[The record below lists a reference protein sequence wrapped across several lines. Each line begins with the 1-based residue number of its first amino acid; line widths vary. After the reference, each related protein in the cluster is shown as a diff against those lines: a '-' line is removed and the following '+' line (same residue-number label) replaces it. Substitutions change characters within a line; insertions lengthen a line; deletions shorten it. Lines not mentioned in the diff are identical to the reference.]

1 MNKTKKAIALVLAFA
16 LVICATVFVTLAY
29 LSDRTEVAKNTFT
42 LGKVDI
48 ILDEAVVDTDG
59 KAIDAENNRT
69 QTGNNAIVTGND
81 GKDYGYALV
90 PGKTVDKDP
99 TVHVIKN
106 SEACYVRMI
115 VSLKE
120 ADKFAEI
127 YLKHYPNA
135 ASDVEAAVAVM
146 SEYFVGYDSDTWKI
160 VDSKLDGTTLIVTF
174 EYKEIVEKN
183 TSADTDLKP
192 LITAVKLPKW
202 VDSEDAAKLP
212 NFEVEIIAEA
222 IQAEGF
228 EDAAEAWSNF
238 DANTPVSGE
247 GQTSNP

>member
-1 MNKTKKAIALVLAFA
+1 MSKTKKIVALILSFV

-29 LSDRTEVAKNTFT
+29 LSDKTQVAKNTFT

-48 ILDEAVVDTDG
+48 ILDEAVVDEKGEAT
-59 KAIDAENNRT
+59 EERT
-69 QTGNNAIVTGND
+69 QTGNNDIVTGND
-81 GKDYGYALV
+81 GEKYGYALV
-90 PGKTVDKDP
+90 PDRQVDKDP

-106 SEACYVRMI
+106 SEDCYVRMI
-115 VSLKE
+115 VSLKD

-127 YLKHYPNA
+127 YLKHNPEA

-202 VDSEDAAKLP
+202 VDSDDAVKLP

-228 EDAAEAWSNF
+228 EDAADAWANF
-238 DANTPVSGE
+238 DANTSISGE
-247 GQTSNP
+247 GQPATP